1 MGRDQIMFPGMRA
14 SGKRCGVML
23 AEPHGYEAV
32 RREVGLEKFSGRVV
46 AAKDGF
52 GGQITAADGAFHRGG
67 PAGVGPIPCQEQTRH
82 RGLLLPTPAV
92 DPRLWRKCCSGLLD
106 EGG

>member
-67 PAGVGPIPCQEQTRH
+67 PAGVGPIPFQEPAPPG
-82 RGLLLPTPAV
+82 GLLLRTPAI
-92 DPRLWRKCCSGLLD
+92 DPGLWRKCGSGFL
-106 EGG
+106 